1 MDTHAL
7 SAYIADRWDA
17 DIVGQLVEYIKI
29 PNKSPMFDADW
40 QKHGYMEQA
49 TQLLADW
56 AKAQAIDGMQ
66 VEIVRLENRTPLIRV
81 CATHAHRH
89 RCRGSS
95 AASMGERGLQRLC
108 TSYAARRAH
117 RADRGQARAA

>member
-66 VEIVRLENRTPLIRV
+66 VEIVRLENRTPLIFIEIDGSGEDCV
-81 CATHAHRH
+81 LMYGHLDKQPEMTGWDAVTNCMAAAAPMTATPCSVR
-89 RCRGSS
+89 
-95 AASMGERGLQRLC
+95 
-108 TSYAARRAH
+108 
-117 RADRGQARAA
+117 